1 MRKFLLAL
9 SLSVLA
15 MPLFAKDI
23 TINGND
29 QMQFDVSEIKVKA
42 GEEIKLTLNHTGKLP
57 KNVMG
62 HNVVVLALGT
72 DTKAFAQAAQKAK
85 DNDYIPAGSDAVIA
99 HTKIIGGGES
109 DTVSFTID
117 KAGTYDFICSFPGH
131 SFIMKGTIVVEQSAI
146 QFE

>member
-15 MPLFAKDI
+15 FPVFAKDV
-23 TINGND
+23 TINAND
-29 QMQFDVSEIKVKA
+29 QMQFDVKEVKVKA
-42 GEEIKLTLNHTGKLP
+42 GEEIKLTLNHTGKLA

-72 DTKAFAQAAQKAK
+72 DSKAFSQAAQKAK
-85 DNDYIPAGSDAVIA
+85 DNDYIPADSDAVVA
-99 HTKIIGGGES
+99 HTALLGGGES
-109 DTVSFTID
+109 DTISFTID

-131 SFIMKGTIVVEQSAI
+131 SFIMKGTIVVE
-146 QFE
+146 